1 MTKCSVASTRKR
13 RNGSNRVAPAADAA
27 AASTSAAAAATVRVT
42 ARRLSR
48 LGGRGLRVTRG
59 TSEEDAQDER
69 RDAEQA
75 GADEKQRVRVEQRS
89 SGGEPLDPH
98 TRKPLREFTDVGV
111 RRAEQRVLRRRVAE
125 ARQARHVG
133 DSATPAKPIPKLSA
147 AMTAPK
153 TRTSG
158 PA

>member
-13 RNGSNRVAPAADAA
+13 RNGSNRVAPAADA

-59 TSEEDAQDER
+59 TSEEDAQNER

-75 GADEKQRVRVEQRS
+75 GADEKQRVPVEQRS

-98 TRKPLREFTDVGV
+98 TRKTLREFTDVGV
-111 RRAEQRVLRRRVAE
+111 RRAEQ
-125 ARQARHVG
+125 
-133 DSATPAKPIPKLSA
+133 
-147 AMTAPK
+147 
-153 TRTSG
+153 
-158 PA
+158 

>member
-13 RNGSNRVAPAADAA
+13 RNGSNRVAPAAEAA
-27 AASTSAAAAATVRVT
+27 AASTSAAATATERVT

-48 LGGRGLRVTRG
+48 LGWRGLRVTRG

-69 RDAEQA
+69 RHAEQA
-75 GADEKQRVRVEQRS
+75 GADEKQRVRIEQRPP
-89 SGGEPLDPH
+89 GGEPLDPH
-98 TRKPLREFTDVGV
+98 TRKTLRELTDVGV

-133 DSATPAKPIPKLSA
+133 DQRHAGEADPEVVGSDDRAEDAD
-147 AMTAPK
+147 
-153 TRTSG
+153 
-158 PA
+158 